1 MSFSYSDSLSTHRD
15 LTRFCIGDTQSGVP
29 LFADEEV
36 NAALAKHG
44 DNWWKAVG
52 ELLQVVATSPGLLVS
67 VHDASGR
74 VFVLSRLATMFSSR
88 ADSWLGRGA

>member
-1 MSFSYSDSLSTHRD
+1 MSFSYTDSLSTHRD
-15 LTRFCIGDTQSGVP
+15 LVRFSTGDTATGVA
-29 LFADEEV
+29 LFSDEEV

-44 DNWWKAVG
+44 DNWYKAVG
-52 ELLQVVATSPGLLVS
+52 ELLQVVAVSPGLLVS

-88 ADSWLGRGA
+88 ADSWLGRG